1 MTISRTWSDEA
12 VIDGESGEYW
22 KRIPSIISKQM
33 PLKDVVTFSRRINYI
48 SSMWS
53 TLPPPKYPGNWG
65 LQMPEVKRHLEKHR
79 SVIKKVKLFIFQAW
93 KKRSQHISITD
104 NVKVKEYPVD
114 GKMKKYSVKKKDRK
128 YAYGG
133 DEDCHITSVVTA
145 AHRRKL
151 SRKNTVNLT

>member
-22 KRIPSIISKQM
+22 KRTPSIISKQNS
-33 PLKDVVTFSRRINYI
+33 LKDVVTFSRRINYI

-53 TLPPPKYPGNWG
+53 TLPPKYPGNWG
-65 LQMPEVKRHLEKHR
+65 LQMPEVERHLEKHR